1 MVKLFYLAKFFQPLL
16 RAIVHKKKYLYLTL
30 RTVMRI
36 NQLITLYSFLFF
48 CSPTLAKAQ
57 QTDDSLDAN
66 DTLVKRD
73 SQYFADRRNAAITA
87 YAFEYFDE
95 SLEIIEDYLNYLPN
109 DSIAKNLL
117 STIFIKKLNAQKDA
131 KTNFTQLTA
140 RTKKY
145 PYIANDEKLRKIK
158 VIESL
163 RLAMAAFDSG
173 NYLLSEQFL
182 ATIEEE
188 ISKSKDKKPL
198 LALSNLHTLIFNLG
212 LKRYLENDPR
222 AALKFFDIG
231 KKRYPNDPEMAKMYL
246 KANAKISN

>member
-1 MVKLFYLAKFFQPLL
+1 
-16 RAIVHKKKYLYLTL
+16 
-30 RTVMRI
+30 MRI
-36 NQLITLYSFLFF
+36 NQLITLYGFFFL
-48 CSPTLAKAQ
+48 CLPMASKAQ
-57 QTDDSLDAN
+57 QTVDLLITNDS
-66 DTLVKRD
+66 LVKRD
-73 SQYFADRRNAAITA
+73 SQYFEDRRNAAVTA
-87 YAFEYFDE
+87 YAFEHFDE

-117 STIFIKKLNAQKDA
+117 STIFIKKLNAQRDA
-131 KTNFTQLTA
+131 KTNFTQLA
-140 RTKKY
+140 AWTKKY
-145 PYIANDEKLRKIK
+145 PFIASDEKLRKIK

-182 ATIEEE
+182 TIIEEE
-188 ISKSKDKKPL
+188 ISKSKEKKPL

-222 AALKFFDIG
+222 AALKLFDIG

-246 KANAKISN
+246 KAKAKISN